1 MDATYAY
8 QTIRASSYEEIAEQ
22 ANELGRQGWRLLP
35 PVYQA
40 FDAGSQQRVL
50 LGLLEKCQPLPT
62 RPTQDQTTALQL
74 PRADLRSAVPLPADE
89 TLDFLARAA
98 AGDD

>member
-8 QTIRASSYEEIAEQ
+8 QTIRATSYEEIAEQ

-40 FDAGSQQRVL
+40 FDAGTQQRVL
-50 LGLLEKCQPLPT
+50 LAVVEKCERVGAAERT
-62 RPTQDQTTALQL
+62 IVSRPAE
-74 PRADLRSAVPLPADE
+74 ADFRSPVPLGSDE
-89 TLDFLARAA
+89 TLEYLTRTSV
-98 AGDD
+98 GNR

>member
-1 MDATYAY
+1 VEAIYVY
-8 QTIRASSYEEIAEQ
+8 QTIRATSYEEIAEQ

-40 FDAGSQQRVL
+40 FDAGTQQRVL
-50 LGLLEKCQPLPT
+50 LAMMEKLQRLPAPDQCT
-62 RPTQDQTTALQL
+62 DTQFE
-74 PRADLRSAVPLPADE
+74 RSDFHSPVPLETAE

-98 AGDD
+98 VRDR